1 MTSRGM
7 KAGAG
12 ACESVVERGGN
23 VEGCFSFFQHIRPV
37 ARARPPTRTNRKMD
51 EIENVGIDG

>member
-23 VEGCFSFFQHIRPV
+23 VDVCFSFFQHIRPV
-37 ARARPPTRTNRKMD
+37 ARARPPTRTKRKID